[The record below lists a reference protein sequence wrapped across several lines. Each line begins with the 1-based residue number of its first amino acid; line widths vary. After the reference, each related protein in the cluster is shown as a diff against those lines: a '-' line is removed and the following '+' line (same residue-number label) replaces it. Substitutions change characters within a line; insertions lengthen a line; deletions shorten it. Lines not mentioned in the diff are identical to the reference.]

1 MVLTRELLMFW
12 TLSREA
18 AKGVHIFLNN
28 KLKKI
33 ENNISENTNI
43 CDVFTFYRSLA
54 KYLFLNFKLS

>member
-1 MVLTRELLMFW
+1 MFW